1 MPCFWGLLQRGMWGM
16 ALLWALLCGSAQA
29 AEAAAAPACAPQL
42 LGSWGAQETV
52 DGQRPVDGWQ
62 ALKIPHAATQT
73 WADWSGPVWYRLD
86 WQLHCQPGA
95 AASDAQLA
103 LAIAGIR
110 LAGTVYWN
118 DALLW
123 SDRSLVE
130 PFSRSW
136 NMPRWWPVSVH
147 NVNAVQ
153 TVWVRVVSPQAEL
166 TGIGYVKLGPVAAI
180 QEEYDARFWRQRTSY
195 VLTAGLSL
203 TIACVALVVW
213 LWRRSEKLYLWM
225 GLMQLCWTLYLS
237 VVLSLKGWPGISSG
251 TLSLL
256 NLVFFMLYG
265 HCFLIFVLRFHGQR
279 KRWLERAA
287 WTALAAWIVY
297 ITVDSSRMRLIGE
310 LSLVWGVLVFNAG
323 CLYAIYRALR
333 VRAPQNLLLGAA
345 CAAMVVVAVHDIEVA
360 LRRWDNDLT
369 WSYFIW
375 PLNMLVLAVLL
386 GWRVAQYMRRMEHF
400 NEELT
405 AHVAQARAELA
416 QVLEREH
423 LQALQHAKLQERV
436 QLAHD
441 LHDGL
446 GGSLV
451 RSMALVEQAPQT
463 LSNERVMSLLKT
475 LRDDLRQVI
484 DTGSSAAVT
493 VPDTPGQWL
502 APLRHRF
509 MRILDEVGMQGRWQM
524 ESAWQQRPSALQC
537 MALVRFLEEAFANV
551 LKHSQARSVSIR
563 CWQPTA
569 DTLALSVTDDGLGF
583 DVPSVQAAG
592 MSVGMRSMQARVARI
607 GGRLE
612 VQSIPGCTQLTAWVQ
627 LGEVAAVPPLAP
639 VGTALSTG
647 PVGDGAAAA
656 SSTDASAASD
666 VPANASRNTPV
677 NAPAKPHA
685 ATD

>member
-1 MPCFWGLLQRGMWGM
+1 M
-16 ALLWALLCGSAQA
+16 
-29 AEAAAAPACAPQL
+29 
-42 LGSWGAQETV
+42 
-52 DGQRPVDGWQ
+52 
-62 ALKIPHAATQT
+62 
-73 WADWSGPVWYRLD
+73 
-86 WQLHCQPGA
+86 
-95 AASDAQLA
+95 
-103 LAIAGIR
+103 
-110 LAGTVYWN
+110 
-118 DALLW
+118 
-123 SDRSLVE
+123 
-130 PFSRSW
+130 
-136 NMPRWWPVSVH
+136 H

-287 WTALAAWIVY
+287 WTALAVWIVY

-310 LSLVWGVLVFNAG
+310 LSLVWGVVVFNAG

-416 QVLEREH
+416 QFLERQH
-423 LQALQHAKLQERV
+423 AKDLQSAKLQERV

-451 RSMALVEQAPQT
+451 RSMALVEQAPQQ

-484 DTGSSAAVT
+484 DSGSSGGAAV
-493 VPDTPGQWL
+493 PETPVQWL

-509 MRILDEVGMQGRWQM
+509 TQVLDEMNISTHWQV
-524 ESAWQQRPSALQC
+524 EAQWKQPPSTLQC
-537 MALVRFLEEAFANV
+537 MGLARFLEEAFTNII
-551 LKHSQARSVSIR
+551 KHSRATEVRVI
-563 CWQPTA
+563 CTMPEA
-569 DTLALSVTDDGLGF
+569 NLLELSVEDNGLGF
-583 DVPSVQAAG
+583 DVDAVLAASMG
-592 MSVGMRSMQARVARI
+592 VGMRSMQLRVRRI
-607 GGRLE
+607 GGELQISSRPG
-612 VQSIPGCTQLTAWVQ
+612 QSLLKAY
-627 LGEVAAVPPLAP
+627 VAVH
-639 VGTALSTG
+639 
-647 PVGDGAAAA
+647 
-656 SSTDASAASD
+656 
-666 VPANASRNTPV
+666 RM
-677 NAPAKPHA
+677 
-685 ATD
+685 